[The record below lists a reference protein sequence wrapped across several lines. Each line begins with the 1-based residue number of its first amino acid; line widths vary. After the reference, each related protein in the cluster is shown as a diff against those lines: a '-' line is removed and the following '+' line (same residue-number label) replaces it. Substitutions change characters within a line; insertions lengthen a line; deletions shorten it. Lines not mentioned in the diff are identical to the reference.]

1 MRWFQSL
8 LWLSVASTVVAQS
21 TQGIYD
27 LVQRRLPNHAG
38 SFQFSL
44 VNATQS
50 NSTFDQ
56 YTVSTA
62 NGKVFV
68 QGNTLSALSSG

>member
-8 LWLSVASTVVAQS
+8 LWLSTASAVVAQS

-27 LVQRRLPNHAG
+27 LVQRRLPSHAS
-38 SFQFSL
+38 SFEFSL
-44 VNATQS
+44 VNATQT
-50 NSTFDQ
+50 NATYDQ

-62 NGKVFV
+62 NGKVLV
-68 QGNTLSALSSG
+68 QGNTLSALSTG